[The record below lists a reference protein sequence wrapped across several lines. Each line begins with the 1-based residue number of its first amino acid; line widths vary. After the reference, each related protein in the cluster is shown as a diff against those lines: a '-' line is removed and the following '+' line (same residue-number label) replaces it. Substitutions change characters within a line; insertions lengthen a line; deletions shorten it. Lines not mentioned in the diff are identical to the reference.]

1 MKSLFVI
8 ALLCAS
14 LSSFSQIQGTLVKGC
29 GYAFQT
35 FAITAGVAAAQT
47 VIATS
52 QDHPII
58 VNPQVTQQSDGSW
71 CFSFFAYTLPEPI
84 PLEGLTTPAQVED
97 VAKVIKSQDC
107 NVKPVGND
115 LLIE

>member
-58 VNPQVTQQSDGSW
+58 VNPQVTQKSDGSW
-71 CFSFFAYTLPEPI
+71 CWSFVVVTFIPEPLPSPLPKLISKEQIGCAPI
-84 PLEGLTTPAQVED
+84 PYVD
-97 VAKVIKSQDC
+97 K
-107 NVKPVGND
+107 NY
-115 LLIE
+115 